1 MILQKSFY
9 ADLML
14 KKHLLIISM
23 LKTAVLLSMCYVLR
37 KLIYIFLHFVRN
49 ILVLILVVAIVR
61 RQEMSYNFGNEHSIV
76 EPGSDASK

>member
-9 ADLML
+9 AELML

-37 KLIYIFLHFVRN
+37 KLIYIFTFCKEHFGTD
-49 ILVLILVVAIVR
+49 
-61 RQEMSYNFGNEHSIV
+61 FGSGHCFLEFW
-76 EPGSDASK
+76 K